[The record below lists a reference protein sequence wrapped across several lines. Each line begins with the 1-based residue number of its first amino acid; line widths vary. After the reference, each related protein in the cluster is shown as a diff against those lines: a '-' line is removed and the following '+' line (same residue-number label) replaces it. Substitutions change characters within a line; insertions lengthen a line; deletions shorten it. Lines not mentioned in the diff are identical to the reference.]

1 MRENTMRD
9 KNQVIIRGR
18 LGDQPKYTAGNGT
31 SNSRASLN
39 VCTNYEYTNAKGE
52 EVSVPQ
58 WHNVV
63 IWGKSA
69 DNASKFLIKGQQ
81 VEVTGRL
88 QTREYETEGQTRR
101 ITEIVADAVEYGLK
115 PKATETQVTAKAE
128 PIATKRQQTIVR
140 KTPSAQVKL
149 DVDGPSDPF

>member
-1 MRENTMRD
+1 MRD

-18 LGDQPKYTAGNGT
+18 LGDQPKFTAGNGNT
-31 SNSRASLN
+31 NSRASLS

-63 IWGKSA
+63 VWGKSA
-69 DNASKFLIKGQQ
+69 DNASKYLVKGQQ

-115 PKATETQVTAKAE
+115 PKETQVTAKAAE
-128 PIATKRQQTIVR
+128 PIATKRQQTVVR
-140 KTPSAQVKL
+140 KKGSSQIEL
-149 DVDGPSDPF
+149 DVEDGGDPF

>member
-1 MRENTMRD
+1 MRD

-18 LGDQPKYTAGNGT
+18 LGDQPKYTAGSGT

-63 IWGKSA
+63 VWGKSA
-69 DNASKFLIKGQQ
+69 DNASKYLIKGQQ

-88 QTREYETEGQTRR
+88 QTREYEAEGQTRR
-101 ITEIVADAVEYGLK
+101 VTEIVADAVEYGLK
-115 PKATETQVTAKAE
+115 PKTAEGQVSAKASA
-128 PIATKRQQTIVR
+128 PIATKRQETVVR
-140 KTPSAQVKL
+140 KKPSAQTEL
-149 DVDGPSDPF
+149 DVDGGKDPF

>member
-1 MRENTMRD
+1 MRD

-18 LGDQPKYTAGNGT
+18 LGDQPKYTSGNGT
-31 SNSRASLN
+31 TNSRASLS

-63 IWGKSA
+63 VWGKSA
-69 DNASKFLIKGQQ
+69 DNASKYLIKGQQ

-115 PKATETQVTAKAE
+115 PKTETQVAAKASE
-128 PIATKRQQTIVR
+128 PIATKRQQTVVR
-140 KTPSAQVKL
+140 KKPSSQIKL
-149 DVDGPSDPF
+149 DIQDDEDAF